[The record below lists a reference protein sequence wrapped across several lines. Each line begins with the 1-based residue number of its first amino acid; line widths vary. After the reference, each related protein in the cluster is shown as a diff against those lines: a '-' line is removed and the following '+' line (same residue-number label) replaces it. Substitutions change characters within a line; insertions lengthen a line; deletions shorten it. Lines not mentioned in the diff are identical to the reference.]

1 MVFVL
6 NVGVIPCNGLRVGIL
21 FPVRLRVVEPTVR
34 IVTYVQNAKVQVQ
47 GSSMAI
53 VALMRKKVFQAV
65 GCLGTVVSTTVSTVV
80 STGWFDKRSVLYL
93 NSTNTIAEER

>member
-1 MVFVL
+1 
-6 NVGVIPCNGLRVGIL
+6 
-21 FPVRLRVVEPTVR
+21 
-34 IVTYVQNAKVQVQ
+34 
-47 GSSMAI
+47 MAI